1 MKAEQMFENLGW
13 EKFEASA
20 FIEYR
25 KGWAI
30 MFNLIEKEVNAYTQN
45 NALLPEEVRAI
56 YQQMEELGWLEND

>member
-1 MKAEQMFENLGW
+1 MTAEQMFENLGW

-56 YQQMEELGWLEND
+56 YQQMEELGWLDD

>member
-1 MKAEQMFENLGW
+1 MTAEQMFENLGW

-30 MFNLIEKEVNAYTQN
+30 MFNLIEKEVKAYTQN

-56 YQQMEELGWLEND
+56 YQQMEELGWLDD

>member
-56 YQQMEELGWLEND
+56 YQQMEELGWLDD

>member
-1 MKAEQMFENLGW
+1 MTAEQMFKELGW

-30 MFNLIEKEVNAYTQN
+30 LFNLIENRVNVYTQN
-45 NALLPEEVRAI
+45 NTLLPEEVRAI
-56 YQQMEELGWLEND
+56 YQQMSELGWLEND

>member
-1 MKAEQMFENLGW
+1 MNAEQMFKELGW

-56 YQQMEELGWLEND
+56 YQQMKELGWLDD

>member
-1 MKAEQMFENLGW
+1 MTAEQMFENLGW

-56 YQQMEELGWLEND
+56 YQQMSELGWLDD

>member
-56 YQQMEELGWLEND
+56 YQQMSELGWLDD

>member
-1 MKAEQMFENLGW
+1 MNAEQMFKELGW
-13 EKFEASA
+13 EKFEASS

-30 MFNLIEKEVNAYTQN
+30 LFNLIENEVNVYTEN

-56 YQQMEELGWLEND
+56 YQQMSELGWLD

>member
-1 MKAEQMFENLGW
+1 MFENLGW

-56 YQQMEELGWLEND
+56 YQQMSELGWLDD